1 MAGHPAT
8 SGASGGG
15 NTEEIVGED
24 VFVRYGMTS
33 STMDRAKE
41 LCKQYS
47 EDKWVLVTAVQQVSG
62 RGTNG
67 RTWVSPAGNSY
78 VSICVPKS
86 PRVLPMKR
94 LMYLPLETGIAVV
107 NGIKAHMPSD
117 VVSVLPKR
125 EAPNV
130 LSIKWPNDVLLN
142 DLKVSGNLIEDGGSH
157 MIVGIGVNVA
167 AAPEVKDGGRKAG
180 CLAPYGF
187 TATDE
192 VLARSIFRSLK
203 GSLLNGAPDAG
214 MIVLR
219 YSSMID
225 FKRSVHERNKDGT
238 RGDEC
243 LPLRLTDDGRLI
255 VRHLATKQEKTLVS
269 EYLF

>member
-1 MAGHPAT
+1 MAH
-8 SGASGGG
+8 
-15 NTEEIVGED
+15 TEDVVGED
-24 VFVRYGMTS
+24 VFARYTTTS

-41 LCKQYS
+41 LCKAYGP
-47 EDKWVLVTAVQQVSG
+47 DKWVLVTAAQQESG

-67 RTWVSPAGNSY
+67 RTWVSPAGNAFI
-78 VSICVPKS
+78 SICVPKS
-86 PRVLPMKR
+86 QSVLPIAR
-94 LMYLPLETGIAVV
+94 LAYLPLETGIAVV
-107 NGIKAHMPSD
+107 NGIKAHMPAD
-117 VVSVLPKR
+117 AVSVLPKR
-125 EAPNV
+125 DNANL
-130 LSIKWPNDVLLN
+130 LSLKWPNDVLLN

-167 AAPEVKDGGRKAG
+167 AAPEVKDGGRTAG

-187 TATDE
+187 AATDE
-192 VLARSIFRSLK
+192 ALARSIFRSLK

-243 LPLRLTDDGRLI
+243 LPLRLTDEGHLV
-255 VRHLATKQEKTLVS
+255 VRHLATKQEKTLIS